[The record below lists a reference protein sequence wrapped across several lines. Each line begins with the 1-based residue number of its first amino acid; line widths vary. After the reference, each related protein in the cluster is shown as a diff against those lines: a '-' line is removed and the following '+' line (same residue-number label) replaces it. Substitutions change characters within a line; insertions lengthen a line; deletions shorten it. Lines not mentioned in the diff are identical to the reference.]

1 MAPFARLKRRG
12 EADDVRS
19 ELEKENALSAPER
32 EAQEQRA
39 LVERRT
45 ERLERPQ

>member
-1 MAPFARLKRRG
+1 MAPFVRRKRRG
-12 EADDVRS
+12 GAENGPS